1 MTHVAPRSQV
11 KIGHIL
17 LTFIASV
24 VITAQSTVNG
34 MMNDVT
40 GNAIYTAVLVFV
52 TGLATT
58 FAVMLIRPRA
68 LRAFLAIGESVRT
81 GGLKMWHLIGGVSGA
96 TFVSIQ
102 SGLVSATGVA
112 LFTVAA
118 VAGQTAGALL
128 FDVTGI
134 GPAGHK
140 PLTLKRVSAALLGVA
155 GVVIAV
161 SGGDMRVSALGGAIV
176 TFAAGAFVA
185 RAGTT

>member
-40 GNAIYTAVLVFV
+40 GNAIYTAVLVFI

-140 PLTLKRVSAALLGVA
+140 IG
-155 GVVIAV
+155 
-161 SGGDMRVSALGGAIV
+161 
-176 TFAAGAFVA
+176 
-185 RAGTT
+185 RAHV